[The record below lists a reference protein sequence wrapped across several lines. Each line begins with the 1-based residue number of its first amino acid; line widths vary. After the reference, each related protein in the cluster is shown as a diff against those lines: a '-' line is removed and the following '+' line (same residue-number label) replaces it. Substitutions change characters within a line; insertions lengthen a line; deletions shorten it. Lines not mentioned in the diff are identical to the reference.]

1 MGHIS
6 ESDQATPEVNS
17 AETAPETAPVSE
29 ADTVGDAPELTPR
42 QRADA
47 LFKSREFDGEPLRMG
62 QVLRRVREAL
72 GIDMQDVVKATLIRK
87 DTLMSIE
94 RMEITSIPSGFLVPY
109 LKTYAKYLGLTER
122 DVVSV
127 YTQECGAVEKV
138 DESAPV
144 PKLGELRPER
154 PKWPLA
160 LAAAAVLA
168 LIGGAIVGV
177 YTLMKPAEEIAPVP
191 AIVAIN
197 GARDS
202 LFAEAEA
209 SNRPLPEHLPLE
221 LVAVSQGWLEVR
233 GSDGTIFRSRVMASG
248 DSYMPRLGAG
258 WTVNARN
265 GGDFVWRVGD
275 IVIGPL
281 GPDGAP
287 VHSASVDAQLARA
300 AEMSAPQV
308 AAAPGGGMASR

>member
-1 MGHIS
+1 MAHNNESDEIIPEVDATEDAAMSDAETPASPS
-6 ESDQATPEVNS
+6 ESTQEFTPE
-17 AETAPETAPVSE
+17 
-29 ADTVGDAPELTPR
+29 
-42 QRADA
+42 QRA
-47 LFKSREFDGEPLRMG
+47 KVIFDTRQYEGEDLRMG

-72 GIDMQDVVKATLIRK
+72 GAELQDVVTATLIRK

-94 RMEITSIPSGFLVPY
+94 RMETTAIPSGFLVPY
-109 LKTYAKYLGLTER
+109 LKTYAKHLGLSER
-122 DVVSV
+122 DVVSA
-127 YTQECGAVEKV
+127 YTQECGAVEQV
-138 DESAPV
+138 GETAPV

-154 PKWPLA
+154 AKWPIA

-168 LIGGAIVGV
+168 VFGGAGIGV
-177 YTLMKPAEEIAPVP
+177 YTLLKPTEELASVP
-191 AIVAIN
+191 AIVAVN

-202 LFAEAEA
+202 LFSEAA
-209 SNRPLPEHLPLE
+209 TSTRPLPKHLPLE

-248 DSYMPRLGAG
+248 DTYVPRLGAG

-275 IVIGPL
+275 MVIGPL

-287 VHSASVDAQLARA
+287 VHSASVDEQLVHA
-300 AEMSAPQV
+300 AELASPQV
-308 AAAPGGGMASR
+308 AAAGGGVASR